1 MQVNVFRRASEQVCC
16 RNAGGG
22 GGICTHMRGTN
33 AAGKQI
39 DEGGH
44 IREGDMNN
52 YEGRF
57 FTTDFP
63 QNVLLTGS
71 CTVKP

>member
-1 MQVNVFRRASEQVCC
+1 MYSGVLLNRFAAEMQ
-16 RNAGGG
+16 GGG
-22 GGICTHMRGTN
+22 GVTHMRGTN

-57 FTTDFP
+57 FITDFP